1 MPLLM
6 VQGEEDSVAPAARN
20 AELLA
25 AALPHALDYRFV
37 ADQPGGR
44 CRIAHM
50 DDRLQRADL
59 LRRDSPRA

>member
-1 MPLLM
+1 MSIVPAG
-6 VQGEEDSVAPAARN
+6 VEDAGQI
-20 AELLA
+20 LA
-25 AALPHALDYRFV
+25 ALAGIRERWMALDYRFV